1 VNDVTNE
8 PVESA
13 QQRRV
18 IVAGY
23 GPVGRVVVDDL
34 EDAGVAI
41 TIIELNPNTVE
52 NQSRLGRSIVHGDA
66 ANPSVLE
73 RAGIGKADALIVTI
87 PDQDAAVRACAV
99 ARQLAPEI
107 YIAVRTKHVSRS
119 FLAAEAG
126 ADHVTSEEMAVAH
139 EMQRA
144 VMDRFAGG

>member
-1 VNDVTNE
+1 MNDVSDE
-8 PVESA
+8 SVEST

-23 GPVGRVVVDDL
+23 GPVGRVIIDNL
-34 EDAGVAI
+34 EEAGIDV

-52 NQSRLGRSIVHGDA
+52 NQSRLGRSIIHGDA

-87 PDQDAAVRACAV
+87 PDQDAAVRACSV
-99 ARQLAPEI
+99 ARQLVPDI
-107 YIAVRTKHVSRS
+107 YIAVRTKHLSRS

-126 ADHVTSEEMAVAH
+126 ADHVTSEEIAVA
-139 EMQRA
+139 EQMQRA